1 MLTYTNR
8 MGYCSARKWKHQ
20 NRWSGRKAL
29 PYEDGTLNAPLEA
42 PDVLLMPAV
51 TARLFGITTRTL
63 INWVRGGKLPAQ
75 RTVGGQRRYRE
86 SDVRALLNE
95 LQAA

>member
-1 MLTYTNR
+1 MR
-8 MGYCSARKWKHQ
+8 PARTETL
-20 NRWSGRKAL
+20 KA
-29 PYEDGTLNAPLEA
+29 PSEA
-42 PDVLLMPAV
+42 SDVLLMPAA

-63 INWVRGGKLPAQ
+63 LNWVRRGKLPAQ

-95 LQAA
+95 LQAAA

>member
-1 MLTYTNR
+1 M
-8 MGYCSARKWKHQ
+8 
-20 NRWSGRKAL
+20 
-29 PYEDGTLNAPLEA
+29 DAPPEA
-42 PDVLLMPAV
+42 PDVLLLPAA

-63 INWVRGGKLPAQ
+63 INWVRRGKLPAQ

-95 LQAA
+95 LQAAA